1 MTTAQFVRVEGE
13 DVTVRG
19 DLRTARVAEGGDYRR
34 RRVLD
39 AARACVAARGLAGTT
54 ADDIARGAG
63 CSRATVYRIF
73 PGGFDAVMA
82 AMAADEVARCLDE
95 VGRAMD
101 GAGTLVD
108 ALVAGI
114 ATAGRLV
121 TGHPL
126 LTRLLAEEPGVILPL
141 LTFDHEERIL
151 AAAGRWAAPRL
162 RRWLAPAVAAR
173 TAAWAARIVDV
184 YALDP
189 SAAHRLADEAWV
201 RRLVTRTILPGV
213 RAMAP
218 HPDGASGPND
228 TTRAPGPEASPGG
241 PS

>member
-1 MTTAQFVRVEGE
+1 MRVEGAGAAQGC
-13 DVTVRG
+13 DG
-19 DLRTARVAEGGDYRR
+19 AEARR
-34 RRVLD
+34 RRVLQ
-39 AARACVAARGLAGTT
+39 AARASVVERGLATTT

-73 PGGFDAVMA
+73 PGGLDAVMA
-82 AMAADEVARCLDE
+82 AMAADEVVACLDE

-101 GAGTLVD
+101 GAATLAE
-108 ALVAGI
+108 ALVAAI
-114 ATAGRLV
+114 ATVGRV
-121 TGHPL
+121 VAEHPL
-126 LTRLLAEEPGVILPL
+126 LTRLLAEEPGLILPL
-141 LTFDHEERIL
+141 LTFEHEEQIL
-151 AAAGRWAAPRL
+151 AAAARWAAPRL
-162 RRWLAPAVAAR
+162 ERWLEPGQAAR

-184 YALDP
+184 YALDR

-218 HPDGASGPND
+218 DPDGPSGPND
-228 TTRAPGPEASPGG
+228 TTRAPGPETRPGG